1 MNIFHLPPREFW
13 RSTMHEFVA
22 ACEDSRRQA
31 DSFGNGSK
39 AGKSKLTD
47 DDVRRLR
54 EKADAA
60 RAQEKMWHGRA

>member
-1 MNIFHLPPREFW
+1 MNVFHLPPREFW

-31 DSFGNGSK
+31 EAFGRSGAS
-39 AGKSKLTD
+39 GKSKLTD

-54 EKADAA
+54 DKAKAA
-60 RAQEKMWHGRA
+60 RAQEKVWHGHA